1 MLGGVTMT
9 IGSIFCNECR
19 NIHTDVNKAFSA
31 IRGHFKEDT
40 FITSEESCEADL
52 WLLICGCT
60 NPCIEHGHLR
70 GKFGKLFVMSDG
82 DIPKAIHMIE
92 LLKEDKEAIDF
103 N

>member
-1 MLGGVTMT
+1 MR
-9 IGSIFCNECR
+9 IGSIFCNECK

-31 IRGHFKEDT
+31 IRYHFKEDT
-40 FITSEESCEADL
+40 FITDEESCEADL

-60 NPCIEHGHLR
+60 NPCIEHGHLN
-70 GKFGKLFVMSDG
+70 GKFGKLFVMSES

-92 LLKEDKEAIDF
+92 LIKEDKEVIDL